1 MTKILI
7 TGSSGYIGNALWVYL
22 KKNYTIKGLDKY
34 NSRYLKS
41 EKIDLL
47 NLKKLNQFIKS
58 YQPDIVIHLA
68 AQSLVDETIN
78 KKKYYLNNVV
88 ATKNLIFCLKKNKIF
103 NLIFSSTAAVY
114 KYKNTPIKEN
124 DNLKPVS
131 AYAKTKYE
139 CEKLI
144 KKSNLNYI
152 ILRFFNVCSSFKIKN
167 KIAGELHKPET
178 HIIPTVVYKSIF
190 NKKIY
195 IYGNSYKT
203 KDGSCVRDYVHIQD
217 ICSAIKK
224 CLKKMKNSN
233 KIKEIINIGSQSK
246 ITNLEILYL
255 VKKITKSSLNY
266 EIVKNRKGDIAHL
279 ICSISK
285 AKKILN
291 WTPSNSKIKK
301 IIKDEIMWVKYLIRN
316 NIKRTF
322 KNYL

>member
-88 ATKNLIFCLKKNKIF
+88 ATKNLIFCMKKNKIF

-152 ILRFFNVCSSFKIKN
+152 ILRFFNVCSSLKIKN

-266 EIVKNRKGDIAHL
+266 EVVKNRKGDIAYL

>member
-22 KKNYTIKGLDKY
+22 KKNYIIRGLDKY

-47 NLKKLNQFIKS
+47 NLKKLDHYIKS

-178 HIIPTVVYKSIF
+178 HIIPTVVYKSIL

-195 IYGNSYKT
+195 IYGNTYKT
-203 KDGSCVRDYVHIQD
+203 KDGSCVRDYIHIQD

-233 KIKEIINIGSQSK
+233 KIREIINIGSQSK
-246 ITNLEILYL
+246 ITNLEILHL

-266 EIVKNRKGDIAHL
+266 EIVKNRKGDIAYL

-291 WTPSNSKIKK
+291 WKPSNSKIKK
-301 IIKDEIMWVKYLIRN
+301 IIKDEIMWVKYLIKN